1 MNDSTR
7 LARQVVQAL
16 LDAGVRE
23 AVLSPGSRNA
33 PLSFALLDAARA
45 GALRLHTRID
55 ERSAGFL
62 ALGLTRTSGRP
73 VAVSCTS
80 GTAVANLAPAAL
92 EAHHEHLPWVAV
104 TADRPLRLRG
114 TSANQTTD
122 QVGLLARATTL
133 DLAAGDEVDAAL
145 AAALAGRGPI
155 HLNVQFD
162 EPLLP
167 SDRWVPAPAA
177 ARTPRAAAAPE
188 PKVLPRGQRTV
199 VVAGDG
205 AGAAAR
211 ELAEQAGWPL
221 LAEPSSGAR
230 AGAHAIAVPR
240 LLLDTDLGAEIQR
253 VVVAG
258 HPTLSRPV
266 TRLLGRDD
274 VEVVDLAADDRW
286 QPRPF
291 PVADTAPAWTV
302 DAGEPDAEEA
312 AWLARW
318 QQAGR
323 SLAAQVGAL
332 LRAEDDITG
341 QEVAAV
347 VAGCVGAGDLLFV
360 GPSNPV
366 RDLDLTMTPRPVAAT
381 PDVVANR
388 GLAGIDGVVSSAIGA
403 ALAHPGG
410 RAVALLG
417 DVTFLHD
424 SGGLV
429 LGPEEP
435 RPDLTLVVVN
445 DDGGSIFTVL
455 EQGGAEHADEF
466 ERIFGTPHGVDLAS
480 LCAATRTPHWRVE
493 SLAELEHA
501 LAQPAGGIEVVEV
514 RVRRD
519 TRREIDGRVRDLRP

>member
-1 MNDSTR
+1 MSDSTQ

-23 AVLSPGSRNA
+23 AVLAPGSRNA
-33 PLSFALLDAARA
+33 PLSFALLAADRA

-62 ALGLTRTSGRP
+62 ALGLARTSGRP

-92 EAHHEHLPWVAV
+92 EAHHEHLPWIAV

-114 TSANQTTD
+114 TSANQTTE
-122 QVGLLARATTL
+122 QVGLLPRAEVL
-133 DLAAGDEVDAAL
+133 DLAAGDEVDVPVGALL
-145 AAALAGRGPI
+145 AARGPV

-162 EPLLP
+162 EPLTP
-167 SDRWVPAPAA
+167 VDDWVPRPTTARPPAPAS
-177 ARTPRAAAAPE
+177 TPE
-188 PKVLPRGQRTV
+188 PKVLARGPRTV

-205 AGAAAR
+205 AGPAAR
-211 ELAEQAGWPL
+211 LLAEQAGWPL

-230 AGAHAIAVPR
+230 AGSHAVPAYR
-240 LLLDTDLGAEIQR
+240 VLLGTELAAEVER

-266 TRLLGRDD
+266 ARLLGRED
-274 VEVVDLAADDRW
+274 VEVVDLAPDDRW

-291 PVADTAPAWTV
+291 PVVDSAPVWRVGDGA
-302 DAGEPDAEEA
+302 PDLE
-312 AWLARW
+312 WLDRW
-318 QQAGR
+318 REAGR
-323 SLAAQVGAL
+323 SLAARVRAL
-332 LRAEDDITG
+332 LRAEGDVTPH
-341 QEVAAV
+341 EVAGV
-347 VAGCVGAGDLLFV
+347 VAGAVGARDLLFV

-366 RDLDLTMTPRPVAAT
+366 RDLDLMMTPPPVDRSAR
-381 PDVVANR
+381 VVANR

-403 ALAHPGG
+403 ALAHGAEG
-410 RAVALLG
+410 RTIALMG

-424 SGGLV
+424 QGGLV
-429 LGPEEP
+429 LGPHEP
-435 RPDLTLVVVN
+435 RPNLTLVVVN
-445 DDGGSIFTVL
+445 DDGGSIFSLL
-455 EQGGAEHADEF
+455 EQGGADHAHAF
-466 ERIFGTPHGVDLAS
+466 ERLFGTPHGVDLAA

-493 SLAELEHA
+493 SVAELEHA
-501 LAQPAGGIEVVEV
+501 LSQPAGGIEVVEV

-519 TRREIDGRVRDLRP
+519 NRREIDERVRNLRP